1 MILAAGAGPPSLA
14 SVRERYLQALAD
26 AGLAAATIA
35 GRRVHLNAFGRW
47 ALRTAVWEIELVTLE
62 VLEAYRG
69 DLFRYRKRDGAP
81 LARSTVVRKLAAVRL
96 LLRWARRRGLLTA
109 DPTEEFVL
117 PRLPRRLPR
126 AVLSAPQAERVLHR
140 PDTSTVLGLRDRAM
154 LEVLYSTGLRRG
166 EIVALGLRDIDPER
180 GTLFVRDGK
189 GARDR
194 VVPIGRRALQ
204 WVRQYAAESR
214 PVLAAR
220 APMGPPSGVMFL
232 NARGLAIRPTRLTD
246 RFHRYVIESGV
257 STEGSCHIF
266 RHTMATVMHDR
277 GADIRD
283 LQEMLGHAELTSTE
297 IYTHVSV
304 ERLRVVHARTHPA
317 ECELDALGDDTLGP
331 ARLNSG
337 AAGGGIRGGW

>member
-1 MILAAGAGPPSLA
+1 VILAAGAGPPSLA
-14 SVRERYLQALAD
+14 SVREQYLQALAD

-35 GRRVHLNAFGRW
+35 GRRVHLIAFGRW
-47 ALRTAVWEIELVTLE
+47 ALRAAVWEISCVTLD
-62 VLEAYRG
+62 VLEAYRA

-81 LARSTVVRKLAAVRL
+81 LARSTVVRKLSAVRL
-96 LLRWARRRGLLTA
+96 LLRWARRRGLFEK
-109 DPTEEFVL
+109 DPTEDFVL

-126 AVLSAPQAERVLHR
+126 AVLSAPQAERVLQL
-140 PDTSTVLGLRDRAM
+140 PDTSTPQGLRDRAM

-166 EIVALGLRDIDPER
+166 ELVALGLRDIDPER
-180 GTLFVRDGK
+180 GTVFVRDGK

-194 VVPIGRRALQ
+194 VVPIGRRALL
-204 WVRQYAAESR
+204 WVGRCAAESR

-220 APMGPPSGVMFL
+220 APLGPPSAAMFL
-232 NARGLAIRPTRLTD
+232 NARGRPIRPTRLTD
-246 RFHRYVIESGV
+246 RFHRYVVASGV
-257 STEGSCHIF
+257 STEGACHIF

-304 ERLRVVHARTHPA
+304 ERLRMVYARTHPA
-317 ECELDALGDDTLGP
+317 ECEQVGVGEVPSGPVRRNYDAGST
-331 ARLNSG
+331 
-337 AAGGGIRGGW
+337 GIRGRW